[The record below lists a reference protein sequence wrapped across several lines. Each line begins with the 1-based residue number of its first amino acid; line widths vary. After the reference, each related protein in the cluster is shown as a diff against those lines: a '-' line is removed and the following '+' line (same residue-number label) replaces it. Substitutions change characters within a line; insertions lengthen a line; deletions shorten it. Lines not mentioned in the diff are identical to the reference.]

1 MDRSEHD
8 LQDLLSR
15 PTIRRLWDTLGER
28 GDVVVTVCDTSGT
41 LLWGTAAGSRR
52 LFDRTPGDYAGRNR
66 FDFLHPDDV
75 QRCRDLFEQAVSGE
89 SVSYTSRAA
98 AADGTWRTVAVLEWP
113 TDGPEGPVVLTI
125 TLPEAGPD
133 EGLAH
138 LEDLR
143 ETLGQRTR

>member
-1 MDRSEHD
+1 MDRSDHD
-8 LQDLLSR
+8 LKDLLSR

-28 GDVVVTVCDTSGT
+28 GDVVVTVSDTSGT
-41 LLWGTAAGSRR
+41 LLWGTTAGSRR
-52 LFDRTPGDYAGRNR
+52 LFDRIPGDYAGASR

-75 QRCRDLFEQAVSGE
+75 ERCRDLFEQAVSGD

-133 EGLAH
+133 EGLAY

>member
-1 MDRSEHD
+1 MNHSEHD
-8 LQDLLSR
+8 LQELLSR

-28 GDVVVTVCDTSGT
+28 GDVVVTVSDTSGT

-52 LFDRTPGDYAGRNR
+52 LFDRLPGDYAGASR

-75 QRCRDLFEQAVSGE
+75 ERCRVHFDKAVSGD
-89 SVSYTSRAA
+89 SVSYTARAA
-98 AADGTWRTVAVLEWP
+98 TADGAWRPIAVLEWP
-113 TDGPEGPVVLTI
+113 TDGPEGPVVLSI

-133 EGLAH
+133 DGLAY